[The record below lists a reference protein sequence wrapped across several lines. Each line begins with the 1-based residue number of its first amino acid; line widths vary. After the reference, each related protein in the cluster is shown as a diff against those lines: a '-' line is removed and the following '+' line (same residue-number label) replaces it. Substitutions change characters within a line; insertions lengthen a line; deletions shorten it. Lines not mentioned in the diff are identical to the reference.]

1 MEKSEKLTFHIGDFP
16 VVFDVPVMIATT
28 VAFLIVLILAFLASR
43 KLTMVPTGLQN
54 FIEMIIDFTSNIV
67 RTNMDEKT
75 ASRFYGF
82 AFTLFVYIVVANELG
97 LMFNVITSEGN
108 HQNAYTWW
116 KSPTADINAV
126 FSLAIAITLFAH
138 LLGIWKSPKHYL
150 KEYFQPYW
158 WMFPLHIIDE
168 IAKPLTHGMRLWAN
182 IFAGEVLVIVL
193 LQLNWLFA
201 GAPLMVWIGYSL
213 FVGVVQAYVF
223 TILAFIYISQKI
235 TTHE

>member
-54 FIEMIIDFTSNIV
+54 FIEMIIDFTSGIV

-126 FSLAIAITLFAH
+126 FSLAIAITLFA
-138 LLGIWKSPKHYL
+138 
-150 KEYFQPYW
+150 
-158 WMFPLHIIDE
+158 
-168 IAKPLTHGMRLWAN
+168 
-182 IFAGEVLVIVL
+182 
-193 LQLNWLFA
+193 
-201 GAPLMVWIGYSL
+201 
-213 FVGVVQAYVF
+213 
-223 TILAFIYISQKI
+223 
-235 TTHE
+235 

>member
-28 VAFLIVLILAFLASR
+28 VAFLIVLSLAFLASR

-54 FIEMIIDFTSNIV
+54 FIEMIIDFTSGIV

-97 LMFNVITSEGN
+97 LMFNVITSEGH

-138 LLGIWKSPKHYL
+138 FFGLWKSPKHYL